1 MNLTKEAPQKNGIN
15 DEPSKEVHHI
25 IHYVFGINGE

>member
-1 MNLTKEAPQKNGIN
+1 MNLIREAPQNIGIN

-25 IHYVFGINGE
+25 IHYVFGING